1 VVKFVGI
8 HVLDFSAVSDAL
20 YQLAQRIGVERVTM
34 LGEKPKYSTQ
44 SIVRGDK
51 PSAVLWFLKPGI
63 ALLNNN
69 QLDGVWFMKKSSI
82 FKNLSISHH
91 WANQK
96 TIARRAM
103 VTG

>member
-1 VVKFVGI
+1 MVKFVGI
-8 HVLDFSAVSDAL
+8 DVLDFSAVSDAL
-20 YQLAQRIGVERVTM
+20 YQLAQRIGVERVTI
-34 LGEKPKYSTQ
+34 LGEKSRCSNQ

-69 QLDGVWFMKKSSI
+69 QPDDVWFMKKSSVYM
-82 FKNLSISHH
+82 NLSISHH
-91 WANQK
+91 RANQK

-103 VTG
+103 VTD